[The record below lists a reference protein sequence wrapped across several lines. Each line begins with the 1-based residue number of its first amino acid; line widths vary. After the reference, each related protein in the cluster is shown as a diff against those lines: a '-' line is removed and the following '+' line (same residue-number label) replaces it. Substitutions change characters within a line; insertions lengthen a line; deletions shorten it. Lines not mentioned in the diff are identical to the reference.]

1 MLAFLPL
8 SPRLECPLHQGRAL
22 LIFLTTEL
30 SILSIVPSMEWCFTN
45 TSGRETDRWGKTD
58 RRQCIR
64 LLELLEQWA
73 TNLVAYTTR
82 LDVLE
87 AGSLR

>member
-22 LIFLTTEL
+22 LIFPTTE
-30 SILSIVPSMEWCFTN
+30 IVPSMEWCFTN